1 MLPASFIVDES
12 ESGARLDAFVAS
24 RLAGFSR
31 TLLRKAIDSGAVT
44 VDGKL
49 RKPSFRLEIGAAVAV
64 APFELPQEGP
74 APEPI
79 PLDLVYED
87 DDLVIVNKP
96 AGMVVH
102 PAKGHWAGTLAS
114 ALAHHFGQLST
125 TGGPTRPGIVH
136 RLDRDTSGVLVVAK
150 NNRTHEHLAAQFH
163 DRTVEKQYLA
173 IVLGMLD
180 RDEDVVDKPIGDH
193 PHYREKKSIREG
205 HSSSRPALT
214 RVKVIERFRGFVL
227 VHAFPKTG
235 RTHQIRLHLA
245 HLRCPVLCDK
255 LYGGRSQ
262 VTAGELGAKD
272 HAEQVV
278 LARQA
283 LHAQRLS
290 LDHPT
295 TGERMSFE
303 APLPQDLERTLAIL
317 REGSS

>member
-1 MLPASFIVDES
+1 MLPASFIVDDS
-12 ESGARLDAFVAS
+12 ESGARLDAFLAS
-24 RLAGFSR
+24 RLAEFSR

-44 VDGKL
+44 VDGKS
-49 RKPSFRLEIGAAVAV
+49 RKPSFRLDAGAEVAV

-87 DDLVIVNKP
+87 DELVIVNKP

-125 TGGPTRPGIVH
+125 TGGATRPGIVH

-150 NNRTHEHLAAQFH
+150 HNRAHEHLAAQFH

-173 IVLGMLD
+173 IVLGSLD

-193 PHYREKKSIREG
+193 PHYREKKAIREG
-205 HSSSRPALT
+205 HPSSRPALT
-214 RVKVIERFRGFVL
+214 RIKVAERFRGFVL
-227 VHAFPKTG
+227 IHAFPKTG

-245 HLRCPVLCDK
+245 HLRCPVLCDR
-255 LYGGRSQ
+255 LYGGRNQ

-272 HAEQVV
+272 APERII

-290 LDHPT
+290 INHPT
-295 TGERMSFE
+295 TGERMTFE
-303 APLPQDLERTLAIL
+303 APLADDIAQTLALL
-317 REGSS
+317 RS